1 MKDTKIRPT
10 SIGGQALIEGVMMRG
25 PKSIAMAVRKP
36 DGEIIIEDKI
46 PPQNRPAILKKPI
59 IRGVVEFFSMM
70 VIGMQSLMWSAQ
82 LVEIEE
88 ETEQKPSKIDN
99 FLEKVFGEKL
109 MTAVIYFSV
118 IVSLAFSVVLFML
131 LPNFIAGLFHFNK
144 DVFSGVL
151 LYNLIE
157 GVVKLVIFFAYI
169 AITSGLK
176 DIKRVWEYHG
186 AEHKTIHCHEHGD
199 ELTVENAKKYTTL
212 HPRCGTSF
220 MFIVLMISIIIFA
233 FTGWYKNP
241 LLNMAIR
248 IALMPVVAGVSY
260 EVLKFAGRH
269 TNNPI
274 IKVLNSPGMFLQK
287 YTTKE
292 PDDLQLEVAIAA
304 FKRVMVEDKTDKW

>member
-1 MKDTKIRPT
+1 MKDTNIRPT

-70 VIGMQSLMWSAQ
+70 VIGMQALMWSAEK
-82 LVEIEE
+82 VEIEE
-88 ETEQKPSKIDN
+88 ETEEKPSKIDN
-99 FLEKVFGEKL
+99 FLEKVFGDKL

-118 IVSLAFSVVLFML
+118 IISLAFSVGLFML
-131 LPNFIAGLFHFNK
+131 LPNFIAGLFNFG
-144 DVFSGVL
+144 SVL
-151 LYNLIE
+151 KNVIE
-157 GVVKLVIFFAYI
+157 GLVKLILFFTYI
-169 AITSGLK
+169 IITSGLK
-176 DIKRVWEYHG
+176 DIRRVWEYHG

-220 MFIVLMISIIIFA
+220 MFIVLIISIIIFA
-233 FTGWYKNP
+233 FTGWYGRVANA
-241 LLNMAIR
+241 LIR

-269 TNNPI
+269 TDNPI